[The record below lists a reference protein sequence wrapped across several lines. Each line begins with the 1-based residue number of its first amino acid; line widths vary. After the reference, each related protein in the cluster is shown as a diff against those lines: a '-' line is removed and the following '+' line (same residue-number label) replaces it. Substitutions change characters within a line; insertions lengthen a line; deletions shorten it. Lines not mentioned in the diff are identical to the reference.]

1 MSDVGIRKHGNRW
14 QITFYDQHGRRRFE
28 TVHGSLTTARKLR
41 AERMHQVQSG
51 KFGLAQ
57 QRPVPTLEG
66 FVQRWR
72 QEVAIGL
79 APSTRRAYET
89 ALEHHLLPAFGST
102 SLDLITKA
110 AVQKF
115 ISEKA
120 QQQRWDYTKGK
131 NPNPDRPTLAGKTI
145 RNMIAVLHSVL
156 ESAVEDYELLDR
168 NPLAGVLSDRR
179 RRRFPTEKLRVRPK
193 VHVLEPDAFKQA
205 LGALRHDRIRRLALV
220 AALAGL
226 RWGELVALRVEDLD
240 WRRNRIRVTRALYR
254 RVPGA
259 PKTEQSEGEVPIC
272 PTVRRVLQLVPWSRG
287 YVFSVDGETP
297 IGDGSWIKRQWR
309 EAQVAAGIAHPTSWH
324 DLRHLFVSL
333 LIAAGK
339 HPKYIAS
346 AARHRDPGFSLR
358 TYGHLFDSMPISAVE
373 WWDDLLWPA
382 GCPHVPAPPARAD
395 VTGLSPDAGTGA
407 SGGGHVS
414 INAEPQGDA
423 QETAPRAASKGVRAP
438 YLARGAHSLP
448 N

>member
-1 MSDVGIRKHGNRW
+1 MKETVGDAKSRDVGIRKHGNRW
-14 QITFYDQHGRRRFE
+14 EISFYDGGGRRRFE
-28 TVHGSLTTARKLR
+28 TARGSLTTARKVR
-41 AERMHQVQSG
+41 AERIHQVQSG
-51 KFGLAQ
+51 KFGLRDRRSAL
-57 QRPVPTLEG
+57 TLEA

-72 QEVAIGL
+72 KEVAIGL
-79 APSTRRAYET
+79 ASSTRRSYET
-89 ALEHHLLPAFGST
+89 ALEHHLLPAFGRMP
-102 SLDLITKA
+102 LELITKA

-115 ISEKA
+115 IAEKA
-120 QQQRWDYTKGK
+120 RQQRWDYTKGK
-131 NPNPDRPTLAGKTI
+131 NPNPDRPVLAGKTI
-145 RNMIAVLHSVL
+145 RNMIAVLHSL
-156 ESAVEDYELLDR
+156 MESAVEDYELLDR
-168 NPLAGVLSDRR
+168 NLLAGVLSERR
-179 RRRFPTEKLRVRPK
+179 RRRFPTEKLRLRKK
-193 VHVLEPDAFKQA
+193 VHYLEPDAFKQA
-205 LGALRHDRIRRLALV
+205 LQALEHDKIRRLALV

-272 PTVRRVLQLVPWSRG
+272 PTVRRVLQSVPLTHG
-287 YVFSVDGETP
+287 YVFSVDGNTP

-309 EAQVAAGIAHPTSWH
+309 GAQEAAGIADPISWH

-358 TYGHLFDSMPISAVE
+358 TYGHLFDSMPVTPAE

-382 GCPHVPAPPARAD
+382 GCPYVPPLEMERNDQGQVKAAR
-395 VTGLSPDAGTGA
+395 
-407 SGGGHVS
+407 
-414 INAEPQGDA
+414 
-423 QETAPRAASKGVRAP
+423 
-438 YLARGAHSLP
+438 
-448 N
+448 

>member
-1 MSDVGIRKHGNRW
+1 
-14 QITFYDQHGRRRFE
+14 
-28 TVHGSLTTARKLR
+28 
-41 AERMHQVQSG
+41 
-51 KFGLAQ
+51 
-57 QRPVPTLEG
+57 
-66 FVQRWR
+66 
-72 QEVAIGL
+72 
-79 APSTRRAYET
+79 
-89 ALEHHLLPAFGST
+89 
-102 SLDLITKA
+102 
-110 AVQKF
+110 
-115 ISEKA
+115 
-120 QQQRWDYTKGK
+120 
-131 NPNPDRPTLAGKTI
+131 
-145 RNMIAVLHSVL
+145 MIAVLHSVM
-156 ESAVEDYELLDR
+156 ESVVEDYELLDR

-193 VHVLEPDAFKQA
+193 VHVLEPDEFKRA
-205 LGALRHDRIRRLALV
+205 LEALRHDRIRRLALV

-272 PTVRRVLQLVPWSRG
+272 PTVRRVLQLVPWNRG
-287 YVFSVDGETP
+287 YVFSVDGEMP

-309 EAQVAAGIAHPTSWH
+309 EAQGAAGIAHPISWH

-373 WWDDLLWPA
+373 WWDDLLWPH
-382 GCPHVPAPPARAD
+382 GCPHVP
-395 VTGLSPDAGTGA
+395 VAGREKI
-407 SGGGHVS
+407 V
-414 INAEPQGDA
+414 EPK
-423 QETAPRAASKGVRAP
+423 E
-438 YLARGAHSLP
+438 SLQVGSS
-448 N
+448 

>member
-1 MSDVGIRKHGNRW
+1 MDVGIRKHGNRW
-14 QITFYDQHGRRRFE
+14 EISFYDQRGRRRFE
-28 TVHGSLTTARKLR
+28 TVRGSLTTARKLR
-41 AERMHQVQSG
+41 AERIHQVQNG
-51 KFGLAQ
+51 RFGILKPRQ
-57 QRPVPTLEG
+57 VLTLES
-66 FVQRWR
+66 FVELWR

-79 APSTRRAYET
+79 APSTRRSYET
-89 ALEHHLLPAFGST
+89 ALQHHLLPAFAGV
-102 SLDLITKA
+102 SLELITKA
-110 AVQKF
+110 TVQKF
-115 ISEKA
+115 IAEKA

-145 RNMIAVLHSVL
+145 RNMIAVLHSIL

-179 RRRFPTEKLRVRPK
+179 RRRFPTEKLRIRPR
-193 VHVLEPDAFKQA
+193 VHVLEPDEFKRA
-205 LGALRHDRIRRLALV
+205 LEALQYDRIRRLALV

-226 RWGELVALRVEDLD
+226 RWGELVGLRIEDLD

-272 PTVRRVLQLVPWSRG
+272 PTVRRILQLVPRSSG
-287 YVFSVDGETP
+287 YLFSVDGETP

-309 EAQVAAGIAHPTSWH
+309 EAQVAAGIAHPISWH

-382 GCPHVPAPPARAD
+382 GCPYVPAR
-395 VTGLSPDAGTGA
+395 
-407 SGGGHVS
+407 
-414 INAEPQGDA
+414 NQRE
-423 QETAPRAASKGVRAP
+423 
-438 YLARGAHSLP
+438 LART
-448 N
+448 

>member
-14 QITFYDQHGRRRFE
+14 QIIFYDQRGLRRFE
-28 TVHGSLTTARKLR
+28 TVRGSLTTARKLR
-41 AERMHQVQSG
+41 AERLHQVQSG
-51 KFGLAQ
+51 KFGVAQ
-57 QRPVPTLEG
+57 QRAVPRLAE
-66 FVQRWR
+66 FIERWR
-72 QEVAIGL
+72 KEVAIGL
-79 APSTRRAYET
+79 APSTRRGYET
-89 ALEHHLLPAFGST
+89 ALEHHLLPAFAVV

-110 AVQKF
+110 TVQKF

-120 QQQRWDYTKGK
+120 RQQRWDYTKGK

-156 ESAVEDYELLDR
+156 ESAVEDYELLER

-179 RRRFPTEKLRVRPK
+179 RRRFPTEKLRIRPK
-193 VHVLEPDAFKQA
+193 VHVIEPEEFKQA

-272 PTVRRVLQLVPWSRG
+272 PTVRRVLQLVPWTRG

-297 IGDGSWIKRQWR
+297 IGDGSWIKRKWR
-309 EAQVAAGIAHPTSWH
+309 DAQGAAGIAHPISWH

-373 WWDDLLWPA
+373 WWDDLLWPD
-382 GCPHVPAPPARAD
+382 GCPHVPVPEREK
-395 VTGLSPDAGTGA
+395 VVESELSLSVGP
-407 SGGGHVS
+407 
-414 INAEPQGDA
+414 
-423 QETAPRAASKGVRAP
+423 
-438 YLARGAHSLP
+438 
-448 N
+448 